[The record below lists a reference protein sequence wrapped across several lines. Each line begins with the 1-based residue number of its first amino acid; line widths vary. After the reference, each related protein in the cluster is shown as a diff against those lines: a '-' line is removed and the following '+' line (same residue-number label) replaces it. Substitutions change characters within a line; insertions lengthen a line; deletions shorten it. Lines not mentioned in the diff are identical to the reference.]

1 MNKPLVIIISGPPCS
16 GKTTLGQ
23 RIAAEFHLPLIY
35 KDGIKERL
43 FDTLGWSDRAWS
55 KRLGNAT
62 YAILQY
68 FIEIQLQGGVSFI
81 VESNFPP
88 DFGTEI
94 FAKMRAQ
101 YDFEPFQIQC
111 RTEGNVL
118 LQRFIE
124 RGKSGERHPGH
135 VETSTIDEFKE
146 GLLQGR
152 LDALRIGGTLY
163 ELDTTDFAKI
173 DYATLFEAIQQA
185 ILMNAKRQARQ

>member
-1 MNKPLVIIISGPPCS
+1 MNKPLVIIISGPPCT

-23 RIAAEFHLPLIY
+23 RIAAEFHLPFIY

-55 KRLGNAT
+55 KKLGYPT

-68 FIEIQLQGGVSFI
+68 FIEIQLQGEVSFV
-81 VESNFPP
+81 VESNFPQ

-94 FAKMRAQ
+94 FSKMQSR

-111 RTEGNVL
+111 RSEGNVL

-124 RGKSGERHPGH
+124 RGKSGKRHPGH
-135 VETSTIDEFKE
+135 VDTSTIDEFKE
-146 GLLQGR
+146 GLLRGK
-152 LDALRIGGTLY
+152 LDALDIGGTLY
-163 ELDTTDFAKI
+163 EIDTTDFRDI
-173 DYATLFEAIQQA
+173 DYATLFETIRRASS
-185 ILMNAKRQARQ
+185 